1 MHLHIIEIKLKDIQI
16 QSEKEIPITKCMYR
30 NSLSIEQHQTKEK
43 NKGDH
48 IIRSY
53 REDITSQER
62 LNEWLHRH

>member
-1 MHLHIIEIKLKDIQI
+1 M

-53 REDITSQER
+53 REDVTSQER